1 MRYKAVVFDMF
12 GTLADEPSH
21 AFGGMLER
29 MAEAAGV
36 SKEAFERVWEPT
48 TIGRQVGAF
57 PSIEAYVR
65 HVFGLLGL
73 EEDAERVERFVALRR
88 VATRKALTPRADAAH
103 VIDALQRAG
112 VKVAMVSNCSID
124 VAEVWEEGA
133 IAPLVE
139 HAVLS
144 AAVGLVKPDAR
155 IYRMAARMLGVAPAD
170 CLYVGDGGD
179 YELAGAR
186 NVGMEPLLICV
197 PYEDPA
203 KVWYKQE
210 AVSWTGPR
218 VASLTEVLAYAR
230 GSVEGGGRLLRT

>member
-1 MRYKAVVFDMF
+1 MRRKAVVFDMF

-21 AFGGMLER
+21 AFGGSRER

-36 SKEAFERVWEPT
+36 PQEAFDYAWEQT
-48 TIGRQVGAF
+48 TTGRMAGEF
-57 PSIEAYVR
+57 PSIAAYAR
-65 HVFGLLGL
+65 HLFSLLGL
-73 EEDAERVERFVALRR
+73 EGGPGLVERFVALRR
-88 VATRKALTPRADAAH
+88 EASRKALTPRADAAP

-124 VAEVWEEGA
+124 VVEVWEEGA

-155 IYRMAARMLGVAPAD
+155 IYRLAVRMLGVDPAD

-186 NVGMEPLLICV
+186 NVGMDPLLICV

-203 KVWYKQE
+203 RVSYKQE
-210 AVSWTGPR
+210 AVRWTGPR
-218 VASLTEVLAYAR
+218 VASLTETLAYA
-230 GSVEGGGRLLRT
+230 GVEG

>member
-1 MRYKAVVFDMF
+1 MTYKAVVFDMF

-21 AFGGMLER
+21 AFGGIIER

-36 SKEAFERVWEPT
+36 PQEAFASVWRRT
-48 TIGRQVGAF
+48 TIGRLVGEF
-57 PSIEAYVR
+57 PSIAAYAR

-73 EEDAERVERFVALRR
+73 EEDAGRVERFVALRR
-88 VATRKALTPRADAAH
+88 EATRKALTPRADAAS

-124 VAEVWEEGA
+124 VVEVWEEGN

-144 AAVGLVKPDAR
+144 AGVGLAKPDAR
-155 IYRMAARMLGVAPAD
+155 IYRLAARMLDVAPAD

-186 NVGMEPLLICV
+186 NVGMDPLLICV
-197 PYEDPA
+197 PYEDPT
-203 KVWYKQE
+203 KVSYKQE
-210 AVSWTGPR
+210 AVGWAGPR
-218 VASLTEVLAYAR
+218 AASLTEALAYA
-230 GSVEGGGRLLRT
+230 GVAG